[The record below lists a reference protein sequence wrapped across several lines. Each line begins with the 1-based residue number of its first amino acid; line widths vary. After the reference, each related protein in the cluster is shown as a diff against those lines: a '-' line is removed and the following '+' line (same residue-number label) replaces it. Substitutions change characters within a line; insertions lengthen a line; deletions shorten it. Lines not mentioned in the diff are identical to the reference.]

1 MVMRVPSSIAW
12 PCKKLVPCKSKK
24 RRSREVSKSVLKRRN
39 GLISRSVEAF
49 VEIDLTS
56 QGKTGSILS
65 SKETSSP
72 KNRTLEECLKNSN
85 LKMNDTEKMDRKE

>member
-65 SKETSSP
+65 SKET
-72 KNRTLEECLKNSN
+72 RTLEECLKNSN